1 MDMPKHFWCLRAL
14 LRGVINLTI
23 ANNISSSAKE
33 EGIEIGSFVCEV
45 HDKAWRQSL
54 FIKFG

>member
-14 LRGVINLTI
+14 LGGVTILAI
-23 ANNISSSAKE
+23 ANNISSYAKE

-45 HDKAWRQSL
+45 HDKALRQCL
-54 FIKFG
+54 FIKVG